1 MLYKKRIIDHQIEF
15 MLSASG
21 ALLVEGPKWCGKTTS
36 AKQISKSFIEM
47 DNPKSRDSN
56 INFAKI
62 APEIILDGEVP
73 RLIDEWQVAPILW
86 DAVRHEVDKRSLM
99 GQFILT
105 GSSVPMDSKEIIHS
119 GTGRIATLKMRP
131 MSLFESLDSDGKIS
145 LKNLFEE
152 KQITPYKN
160 NLDIKR
166 VAFLICR
173 GGWPLAIDLDE
184 KPALQQAKNYY
195 KAVTESDVSRVDGI
209 NKDSNK
215 VKALMRSFARNVASQ
230 AGITTLIKD
239 LQETDNLLSDVT
251 ISLYLNALKKIH
263 VVDDL
268 DAWNPNLRSKA
279 AIRTSPT
286 RHFVDPS
293 LATAALGVSPSD
305 LLNDFK
311 TMGLLFESL
320 CIRDLRVYADALDG
334 TVYHYRDSDH
344 LECDAVIHLKNG
356 SWGAI
361 EVKLAEHLV
370 EDAATSLKSLAEKVD
385 TSKMK
390 KPSFLMVLTGDNAS
404 YQREDGVYVVSIASL
419 KP

>member
-1 MLYKKRIIDHQIEF
+1 MLYKKRIIDRQIKF

-21 ALLVEGPKWCGKTTS
+21 ALLIEGPKWCGKTTS
-36 AKQISKSFIEM
+36 AKQIANSFIEM
-47 DNPKSRDSN
+47 DNPRSRDSN

-86 DAVRHEVDKRSLM
+86 DAVRHEVDRRSQM

-105 GSSVPMDSKEIIHS
+105 GSSVPMDSSEIIHS

-131 MSLFESLDSDGKIS
+131 MSLIESLDSDGKIS
-145 LKNLFEE
+145 LKNLFEG
-152 KQITPYKN
+152 KQITPHKN
-160 NLDIKR
+160 NLDIKK

-215 VKALMRSFARNVASQ
+215 VKALMRSFARNVATQ

-239 LQETDNLLSDVT
+239 LKETDNLLSDVT

-293 LATAALGVSPSD
+293 IATAALGVTPSD

-334 TVYHYRDSDH
+334 AVYHYRDSDH
-344 LECDAVIHLKNG
+344 LECDAVVHLENG

-361 EVKLAEHLV
+361 EIKLAEHLV
-370 EDAATSLKSLAEKVD
+370 EDAAKTLKSLAEKVD

-390 KPSFLMVLTGDNAS
+390 KPSFLMVLTGDSAS

>member
-1 MLYKKRIIDHQIEF
+1 MLYKKRIIDRQIEF
-15 MLSASG
+15 MLSSSG
-21 ALLVEGPKWCGKTTS
+21 ALLIEGPKWCGKTTS
-36 AKQISKSFIEM
+36 AKQISNSFIEM
-47 DNPKSRDSN
+47 DHPRSRDSN

-62 APEIILDGEVP
+62 APEIILDGDVP

-86 DAVRHEVDKRSLM
+86 DAVRHEVDRRSQM

-105 GSSVPMDSKEIIHS
+105 GSSVPMNSSEIIHS

-131 MSLFESLDSDGKIS
+131 MSLIESLDSDGKIS
-145 LKNLFEE
+145 LKNLFEG

-160 NLDIKR
+160 NLDIKK

-209 NKDSNK
+209 NKDPNK
-215 VKALMRSFARNVASQ
+215 VKALMRSFARNVATR

-239 LQETDNLLSDVT
+239 LKETDNLLSDVT

-279 AIRTSPT
+279 AIRVSPT

-293 LATAALGVSPSD
+293 IATAALGVTPSD

-334 TVYHYRDSDH
+334 AVYHYRDSDY
-344 LECDAVIHLKNG
+344 LECDAVVHLENG

-361 EVKLAEHLV
+361 EIKLAEHLV
-370 EDAATSLKSLAEKVD
+370 EDAAKTLKSLAEKVD

-390 KPSFLMVLTGDNAS
+390 KPSFLMVLTGDSAS

>member
-1 MLYKKRIIDHQIEF
+1 M
-15 MLSASG
+15 
-21 ALLVEGPKWCGKTTS
+21 
-36 AKQISKSFIEM
+36 
-47 DNPKSRDSN
+47 
-56 INFAKI
+56 
-62 APEIILDGEVP
+62 
-73 RLIDEWQVAPILW
+73 
-86 DAVRHEVDKRSLM
+86 
-99 GQFILT
+99 
-105 GSSVPMDSKEIIHS
+105 
-119 GTGRIATLKMRP
+119 
-131 MSLFESLDSDGKIS
+131 
-145 LKNLFEE
+145 
-152 KQITPYKN
+152 
-160 NLDIKR
+160 
-166 VAFLICR
+166 ICR

-215 VKALMRSFARNVASQ
+215 VKALMRSFARNVTTQ

-239 LQETDNLLSDVT
+239 LKETDNLLSDVT

-279 AIRTSPT
+279 VIRTSPT

-293 LATAALGVSPSD
+293 IATAALGVIPSD

-320 CIRDLRVYADALDG
+320 CIRDLRVYADSLEGA
-334 TVYHYRDSDH
+334 VYHYRDSDH
-344 LECDAVIHLKNG
+344 LECDAVVHLENG

-361 EVKLAEHLV
+361 EIKLAEHLV
-370 EDAATSLKSLAEKVD
+370 EDAAKTLKSLAEKVD

-390 KPSFLMVLTGDNAS
+390 KPSFLMVLTGDSAS

>member
-1 MLYKKRIIDHQIEF
+1 MLYKNRIIDHQIKF

-21 ALLVEGPKWCGKTTS
+21 ALLIEGPKWCGKTTS
-36 AKQISKSFIEM
+36 AKQIVNSFIEM

-86 DAVRHEVDKRSLM
+86 DAVRHEVDRRSQM

-105 GSSVPMDSKEIIHS
+105 GSSVPMDSSEIIHS

-131 MSLFESLDSDGKIS
+131 MSLIESLDSDGKIS
-145 LKNLFEE
+145 LKDLFEE
-152 KQITPYKN
+152 RQITSSKN
-160 NLDIKR
+160 NLDIKK

-215 VKALMRSFARNVASQ
+215 VKALMRTFARNVSTQ
-230 AGITTLIKD
+230 AGITTFIKD
-239 LQETDNLLSDVT
+239 LKETDNLLSDVT

-293 LATAALGVSPSD
+293 IATASLGVTPSD

-320 CIRDLRVYADALDG
+320 CIRDIRVYADALEG
-334 TVYHYRDSDH
+334 SVYHYRDSDN
-344 LECDAVIHLKNG
+344 LECDAVVHLENG

-361 EVKLAEHLV
+361 EIKLAEHLV
-370 EDAATSLKSLAEKVD
+370 EEAAKTLKSLAEKVD

-390 KPSFLMVLTGDNAS
+390 KPSFLMVLTGDSAS
-404 YQREDGVYVVSIASL
+404 YQRNDGVYVVSIASL

>member
-1 MLYKKRIIDHQIEF
+1 MTGVQTC
-15 MLSASG
+15 
-21 ALLVEGPKWCGKTTS
+21 ALP
-36 AKQISKSFIEM
+36 IS
-47 DNPKSRDSN
+47 
-56 INFAKI
+56 
-62 APEIILDGEVP
+62 

-86 DAVRHEVDKRSLM
+86 DAVRHEVDRRSQM

-105 GSSVPMDSKEIIHS
+105 GSSVPMDSSEIIHS

-131 MSLFESLDSDGKIS
+131 MSLIESLDSDGKIS

-152 KQITPYKN
+152 KQIMPHKN
-160 NLDIKR
+160 NLDIKK

-195 KAVTESDVSRVDGI
+195 KAVTESDVSSVDGI

-215 VKALMRSFARNVASQ
+215 VKALMRSFARNVATQ

-239 LQETDNLLSDVT
+239 LKETDNLLSDVT

-293 LATAALGVSPSD
+293 IATAALGVTPGD

-334 TVYHYRDSDH
+334 AVYHYRDSDH
-344 LECDAVIHLKNG
+344 LECDAVVHLENG

-361 EVKLAEHLV
+361 EIKLAEHLV
-370 EDAATSLKSLAEKVD
+370 EDAAKTLKSLAEKVD

-390 KPSFLMVLTGDNAS
+390 KPSFLMVLTGDSAS